1 MLEQFQAV
9 YPQGR
14 LISELVTIY
23 HGKFIVRTLI
33 QMDGEIL
40 ASGLAAGDTV
50 EMAEDLARVRS
61 LQNLGLSDIHDIQ
74 SQHQVVNQVN
84 QNNLVNHQSDL
95 INPPVAVTPV
105 SVSAG
110 NNVAVKSESL
120 NISDHGMAEQPMM
133 TPETALIKPDLAS
146 EEKAP
151 DVYQSNILKQ
161 EEWEQTA
168 NTDSQQRPLIPDIT
182 ATQPSLQVN
191 QDNHEFGEDAWL
203 YTDYTKKSEES
214 VKPSAV
220 ETIQPVVNHDLPQ
233 VLGGKS
239 HIEIPTDLSDVHVR
253 LDILLDRLAWD
264 KEREREFLEQSY
276 QERSRDRLPDE
287 KLVDFAAYLE
297 ILCQV
302 VEELK
307 RQGWKPSQE
316 RDYLEYNW
324 QGKAREELTKSELE
338 DMYRYLQVFEQTTLA
353 IKRLGWS
360 AEYGKKYLLDKYAQ
374 QGRARL
380 NYEQLLDFQEYLAT
394 Q

>member
-9 YPQGR
+9 YPEGR

-50 EMAEDLARVRS
+50 EIAEDLARVRS
-61 LQNLGLSDIHDIQ
+61 LENLGLSIQ
-74 SQHQVVNQVN
+74 SQDQVINP
-84 QNNLVNHQSDL
+84 VNHQTHL
-95 INPPVAVTPV
+95 INSPISAQPV
-105 SVSAG
+105 SLAVSQ
-110 NNVAVKSESL
+110 NVAGKSESL
-120 NISDHGMAEQPMM
+120 HGILDNGISEQPVI
-133 TPETALIKPDLAS
+133 TSQTELIKPDLAI

-151 DVYQSNILKQ
+151 VYQSNILKP
-161 EEWEQTA
+161 EELTQIA
-168 NTDSQQRPLIPDIT
+168 NIDSQQMPVISDIT
-182 ATQPSLQVN
+182 ATPPSMPVN

-203 YTDYTKKSEES
+203 YTDYTKKSGET
-214 VKPSAV
+214 VKPSQT

-233 VLGGKS
+233 VLAGQS
-239 HIEIPTDLSDVHVR
+239 HIDIPTDLSDVQVK
-253 LDILLDRLAWD
+253 LDIFLDRLAWD
-264 KEREREFLEQSY
+264 KEREREFLQQTY

-287 KLVDFAAYLE
+287 KLVDFATYLE
-297 ILCQV
+297 VLCQV

-324 QGKAREELTKSELE
+324 QGRAREELTKSEL
-338 DMYRYLQVFEQTTLA
+338 DAMYLYLQVFEQTTLA
-353 IKRLGWS
+353 IKRLGWT
-360 AEYGKKYLLDKYAQ
+360 AEYGKKYLLEKYAQ

>member
-1 MLEQFQAV
+1 MLEQFQKV

-33 QMDGEIL
+33 QMGGEIL

-61 LQNLGLSDIHDIQ
+61 LQNLGLSDIQ
-74 SQHQVVNQVN
+74 TQHQGVNQVN
-84 QNNLVNHQSDL
+84 QTHLVNHQKSDL
-95 INPPVAVTPV
+95 INSPVSFTPV
-105 SVSAG
+105 IASVG
-110 NNVAVKSESL
+110 KNVAVKSESL
-120 NISDHGMAEQPMM
+120 NSILDNSIVEQPVI
-133 TPETALIKPDLAS
+133 TYQTESIKPDLAI

-151 DVYQSNILKQ
+151 DIYKSDILKQ
-161 EEWEQTA
+161 EELVETT
-168 NTDSQQRPLIPDIT
+168 NLDSQQMPLISDIP
-182 ATQPSLQVN
+182 ATPPSLQVN

-214 VKPSAV
+214 VKPSLV
-220 ETIQPVVNHDLPQ
+220 ETIQPDVNHDVPQ
-233 VLGGKS
+233 VLVGKS
-239 HIEIPTDLSDVHVR
+239 HIDIPTDLSDVHVK
-253 LDILLDRLAWD
+253 LDLFLDRLAWD
-264 KEREREFLEQSY
+264 KEREREFLEQTY
-276 QERSRDRLPDE
+276 QERSRSMLPDE

-297 ILCQV
+297 VLCQV

-324 QGKAREELTKSELE
+324 QGRTREELTQSELE

-353 IKRLGWS
+353 IKRLGWT
-360 AEYGKKYLLDKYAQ
+360 AEYGKKYLLEKYAQ

>member
-1 MLEQFQAV
+1 MLEQFQKV

-33 QMDGEIL
+33 QMGGEIL

-61 LQNLGLSDIHDIQ
+61 LQNLGLSDIQ
-74 SQHQVVNQVN
+74 TQHQGVNQVN
-84 QNNLVNHQSDL
+84 QTHLVNHQKSDL
-95 INPPVAVTPV
+95 INSPVSFTPV
-105 SVSAG
+105 IASVG
-110 NNVAVKSESL
+110 KNVAVKSESL
-120 NISDHGMAEQPMM
+120 NSILDNSIVEQPVI
-133 TPETALIKPDLAS
+133 TYQTESIKPDLAI

-151 DVYQSNILKQ
+151 DIYKSDILKQ
-161 EEWEQTA
+161 EELVETT
-168 NTDSQQRPLIPDIT
+168 NLDSQQMPLISDIP
-182 ATQPSLQVN
+182 ATPPSLQVN

-214 VKPSAV
+214 VKPSVV
-220 ETIQPVVNHDLPQ
+220 ETIQPDVNHDVPQ
-233 VLGGKS
+233 VLVGKS
-239 HIEIPTDLSDVHVR
+239 HIDIPTDLSDVHVK
-253 LDILLDRLAWD
+253 LDLFLDRLAWD
-264 KEREREFLEQSY
+264 KEREREFLEQTY
-276 QERSRDRLPDE
+276 QERSRSMLPDE

-297 ILCQV
+297 VLCQV

-324 QGKAREELTKSELE
+324 QGRTREELTQSELE

-353 IKRLGWS
+353 IKRLGWT
-360 AEYGKKYLLDKYAQ
+360 AEYGKKYLLEKYAQ

-380 NYEQLLDFQEYLAT
+380 NYEQLLDFREYLAT

>member
-1 MLEQFQAV
+1 MLEQFQKV

-33 QMDGEIL
+33 QMGGEIL

-61 LQNLGLSDIHDIQ
+61 LQNLGLSDIQ
-74 SQHQVVNQVN
+74 TQHQGVNQVN
-84 QNNLVNHQSDL
+84 QTHLVNHQKSDL
-95 INPPVAVTPV
+95 INSPVAVTPV
-105 SVSAG
+105 SVAVG
-110 NNVAVKSESL
+110 KNVAVKSESL
-120 NISDHGMAEQPMM
+120 NSILDNGMAEQPVI
-133 TPETALIKPDLAS
+133 TYQTESIKPDLGI

-151 DVYQSNILKQ
+151 DIYKSDILKQ
-161 EEWEQTA
+161 EELLETT
-168 NTDSQQRPLIPDIT
+168 NLDSQQMPLISDIPVT
-182 ATQPSLQVN
+182 PPSMPVN

-214 VKPSAV
+214 VKPSLV
-220 ETIQPVVNHDLPQ
+220 ETIQPDVNHDVPQ
-233 VLGGKS
+233 VLVGKS
-239 HIEIPTDLSDVHVR
+239 HIDIPTDLSDVHVK
-253 LDILLDRLAWD
+253 LDLFLDRLAWD
-264 KEREREFLEQSY
+264 KEREREFLEQTY
-276 QERSRDRLPDE
+276 QERSRSMLPDE

-297 ILCQV
+297 VLCQV

-324 QGKAREELTKSELE
+324 QGRTREELTQSELE

-353 IKRLGWS
+353 IKRLGWT
-360 AEYGKKYLLDKYAQ
+360 AEYGKKYLLEKYAQ

>member
-1 MLEQFQAV
+1 MLEQFQKV

-33 QMDGEIL
+33 QMGGEIL

-61 LQNLGLSDIHDIQ
+61 LENLGLSDIQ
-74 SQHQVVNQVN
+74 TQHQGVHQVN
-84 QNNLVNHQSDL
+84 QTHLVNHQKTDL
-95 INPPVAVTPV
+95 INSPVSHTPV
-105 SVSAG
+105 SASVG
-110 NNVAVKSESL
+110 KNVAVKSESL
-120 NISDHGMAEQPMM
+120 NSILDNGMAEQPVI
-133 TPETALIKPDLAS
+133 TSQTESIKPDLAI

-151 DVYQSNILKQ
+151 DIYKSDILKQ
-161 EEWEQTA
+161 EELVETA
-168 NTDSQQRPLIPDIT
+168 NLDSQQMPLISDMPVT
-182 ATQPSLQVN
+182 PPSMPVN

-214 VKPSAV
+214 LKPSVV
-220 ETIQPVVNHDLPQ
+220 ETIQPDVNHDIPQ
-233 VLGGKS
+233 VLAGKS
-239 HIEIPTDLSDVHVR
+239 HIDIPTDLSDVHVK
-253 LDILLDRLAWD
+253 LDLFLDRLAWD
-264 KEREREFLEQSY
+264 KEREREFLEQTY
-276 QERSRDRLPDE
+276 QERSRSMLPDE

-297 ILCQV
+297 VLSQV

-324 QGKAREELTKSELE
+324 QGRAREELNKSELE
-338 DMYRYLQVFEQTTLA
+338 AMYLYLQVFEQTTLA
-353 IKRLGWS
+353 IKRLGRT
-360 AEYGKKYLLDKYAQ
+360 AEYGKKYLLEKYAQ

>member
-33 QMDGEIL
+33 QMGGEIL

-50 EMAEDLARVRS
+50 EIAEDLARGRS
-61 LQNLGLSDIHDIQ
+61 LQNLGLSDMQ

-95 INPPVAVTPV
+95 INSPVSVTPV
-105 SVSAG
+105 SVSVG
-110 NNVAVKSESL
+110 NNLAVKSESL
-120 NISDHGMAEQPMM
+120 NILDNGIVEQPVI
-133 TPETALIKPDLAS
+133 TPQTELIKPDLAI

-151 DVYQSNILKQ
+151 DVDKSNILRQ
-161 EEWEQTA
+161 EELAQTV
-168 NTDSQQRPLIPDIT
+168 NIDSQDIPLISDIP
-182 ATQPSLQVN
+182 ATLPSMQAN
-191 QDNHEFGEDAWL
+191 QDNHQFGEDAWL

-214 VKPSAV
+214 VKSSAV
-220 ETIQPVVNHDLPQ
+220 ETIQPVINNMPQ
-233 VLGGKS
+233 VLAGQS
-239 HIEIPTDLSDVHVR
+239 HIEIPTDLSDVHVK
-253 LDILLDRLAWD
+253 LELFLDRLAWD
-264 KEREREFLEQSY
+264 KEREREFLQQTY

-287 KLVDFAAYLE
+287 KLVDFATYLE
-297 ILCQV
+297 VLCQV

-324 QGKAREELTKSELE
+324 QGRAREELTKSELE
-338 DMYRYLQVFEQTTLA
+338 AMYLYLQVFEQTTLA
-353 IKRLGWS
+353 IKRLGWT
-360 AEYGKKYLLDKYAQ
+360 AEYGKKYLLDKYLQ

-380 NYEQLLDFQEYLAT
+380 TYEQLLDFQEYLAT

>member
-1 MLEQFQAV
+1 MLEQFQKV

-33 QMDGEIL
+33 QMGGEIL

-61 LQNLGLSDIHDIQ
+61 LQNLGLSDIQ
-74 SQHQVVNQVN
+74 TQHQGVNQVN
-84 QNNLVNHQSDL
+84 QTHLVNHQKSDL
-95 INPPVAVTPV
+95 INSPVSFTPV
-105 SVSAG
+105 IASVG
-110 NNVAVKSESL
+110 KNVAVKSESL
-120 NISDHGMAEQPMM
+120 NSILDNSIVEQPVI
-133 TPETALIKPDLAS
+133 TYQTESIKPDLAI

-151 DVYQSNILKQ
+151 DIYKSDILKQ
-161 EEWEQTA
+161 EELVETT
-168 NTDSQQRPLIPDIT
+168 NLDSQQMPLISDIP
-182 ATQPSLQVN
+182 ATPPSLQVN

-214 VKPSAV
+214 VKPSLV
-220 ETIQPVVNHDLPQ
+220 ETIQPDVNHDVPQ
-233 VLGGKS
+233 VLVGKS
-239 HIEIPTDLSDVHVR
+239 HIDIPTDLSDVHVK
-253 LDILLDRLAWD
+253 LDLFLDRLAWD
-264 KEREREFLEQSY
+264 KEREREFLEQTY
-276 QERSRDRLPDE
+276 QERSRSMLPDE

-297 ILCQV
+297 VLCQV

-324 QGKAREELTKSELE
+324 QGRTREELTQSELE

-353 IKRLGWS
+353 IKRLGWT
-360 AEYGKKYLLDKYAQ
+360 AEYGKKYLLEKYAQ

-380 NYEQLLDFQEYLAT
+380 NYEQLLDFREYLAT

>member
-1 MLEQFQAV
+1 MLEQFQKV

-33 QMDGEIL
+33 QMGGEIL

-61 LQNLGLSDIHDIQ
+61 LQNLGLSDIQ
-74 SQHQVVNQVN
+74 TQHQGVNQVN
-84 QNNLVNHQSDL
+84 QTHLVNHQKSDL
-95 INPPVAVTPV
+95 INSPVSLTPV
-105 SVSAG
+105 SASVG
-110 NNVAVKSESL
+110 KNVAVKSESL
-120 NISDHGMAEQPMM
+120 NSILDNGMAEQPVI
-133 TPETALIKPDLAS
+133 TYQTESIKPDLAI

-151 DVYQSNILKQ
+151 DIYKSDILKQ
-161 EEWEQTA
+161 EELLETT
-168 NTDSQQRPLIPDIT
+168 NLDSQQMPLISDIPVT
-182 ATQPSLQVN
+182 PPSMPVN

-214 VKPSAV
+214 VKPSLV
-220 ETIQPVVNHDLPQ
+220 ETIQPDVNHDVPQ
-233 VLGGKS
+233 VLVGKS
-239 HIEIPTDLSDVHVR
+239 HIDIPTDLSDVHVK
-253 LDILLDRLAWD
+253 LDLFLDRLAWD
-264 KEREREFLEQSY
+264 KEREREFLEQTY
-276 QERSRDRLPDE
+276 QERSRSMLPDE

-297 ILCQV
+297 VLCQV

-324 QGKAREELTKSELE
+324 QGRTREELTQSELE

-353 IKRLGWS
+353 IKRLGWT
-360 AEYGKKYLLDKYAQ
+360 AEYGKKYLLEKYAQ

>member
-1 MLEQFQAV
+1 MLEQFQKV

-33 QMDGEIL
+33 QMGGEIL

-61 LQNLGLSDIHDIQ
+61 LENLGLSDIQ
-74 SQHQVVNQVN
+74 SQHQVVHQVN
-84 QNNLVNHQSDL
+84 QTHLVNHQSDL
-95 INPPVAVTPV
+95 INSPVALTPV
-105 SVSAG
+105 SASVG
-110 NNVAVKSESL
+110 KNLAVKSESL
-120 NISDHGMAEQPMM
+120 NILDNGMAEQPVIKSQV
-133 TPETALIKPDLAS
+133 ESIKPDLAI

-151 DVYQSNILKQ
+151 DIYKSDILKQ
-161 EEWEQTA
+161 EELVETA
-168 NTDSQQRPLIPDIT
+168 NLDSQQMPLISDMPVIP
-182 ATQPSLQVN
+182 PSMPVN

-220 ETIQPVVNHDLPQ
+220 ETIQPDVNHDIPQ
-233 VLGGKS
+233 VLVEKS
-239 HIEIPTDLSDVHVR
+239 HIDIPTDLSDVHVK
-253 LDILLDRLAWD
+253 LDLFLDRLAWD
-264 KEREREFLEQSY
+264 KEREREFLEQTY
-276 QERSRDRLPDE
+276 QERSRSMLPDE

-297 ILCQV
+297 VLCQV

-316 RDYLEYNW
+316 KDYLEYNW
-324 QGKAREELTKSELE
+324 QGRAREELNKSELE
-338 DMYRYLQVFEQTTLA
+338 AMYLYLQVFEQTTLA
-353 IKRLGWS
+353 IKRLGWT
-360 AEYGKKYLLDKYAQ
+360 AEYGKKYLLEKYAQ

>member
-1 MLEQFQAV
+1 MLEQFQKV

-33 QMDGEIL
+33 QMGGEIL

-61 LQNLGLSDIHDIQ
+61 LQNLGLSDIQ
-74 SQHQVVNQVN
+74 TQHQGVNQVN
-84 QNNLVNHQSDL
+84 QTHLVNHQKSDL
-95 INPPVAVTPV
+95 INSPVSFTPV
-105 SVSAG
+105 IASVG
-110 NNVAVKSESL
+110 KNVAVKSESL
-120 NISDHGMAEQPMM
+120 NSILDNSIVEQPVI
-133 TPETALIKPDLAS
+133 TYQTESIKPDLAI

-151 DVYQSNILKQ
+151 DIYKSDILKQ
-161 EEWEQTA
+161 EELLETT
-168 NTDSQQRPLIPDIT
+168 NLDSQQMPLISDIPVT
-182 ATQPSLQVN
+182 PPSMPVN

-214 VKPSAV
+214 VKPSLV
-220 ETIQPVVNHDLPQ
+220 ETIQPDVNHDVPQ
-233 VLGGKS
+233 VLVGKS
-239 HIEIPTDLSDVHVR
+239 HIDIPTDLSDVHVK
-253 LDILLDRLAWD
+253 LDLFLDRLAWD
-264 KEREREFLEQSY
+264 KEREREFLEQTY
-276 QERSRDRLPDE
+276 QERSRSMLPDE

-297 ILCQV
+297 VLCQV

-324 QGKAREELTKSELE
+324 QGRTREELTQSELE

-353 IKRLGWS
+353 IKRLGWT
-360 AEYGKKYLLDKYAQ
+360 AEYGKKYLLEKYAQ

-380 NYEQLLDFQEYLAT
+380 NYEQLLDFREYLAT